1 MWPSVMSR
9 VPVLGEDNGG
19 SVTRVTQHGAGWRPP
34 RLRLAH
40 TTPAVLRVE
49 SGARVRGTMQVISQT
64 GGLLCLSNPLNQGAR
79 VKLMCLTDAGALLGT
94 AEMLA
99 SVSATQQPFRFI
111 AMNEDD
117 ERRLRELIQVSLE
130 INRAEQQAIIKDRTW

>member
-1 MWPSVMSR
+1 M
-9 VPVLGEDNGG
+9 
-19 SVTRVTQHGAGWRPP
+19 TRNQQSENQWRSP
-34 RLRLAH
+34 RLQFAH

-49 SGARVRGTMQVISQT
+49 SGQRIRGTLQVISQT
-64 GGLLCLSNPLNQGAR
+64 GGLLCLSSPLSQGLR

-99 SVSATQQPFRFI
+99 SVSATKQPFRFL

-117 ERRLRELIQVSLE
+117 QRRLRDLIQVSLE
-130 INRAEQQAIIKDRTW
+130 INRTEQQAIVKDRTW

>member
-1 MWPSVMSR
+1 
-9 VPVLGEDNGG
+9 
-19 SVTRVTQHGAGWRPP
+19 
-34 RLRLAH
+34 LRLAH

-49 SGARVRGTMQVISQT
+49 SGGRVRGTLQVISQT
-64 GGLLCLSNPLNQGAR
+64 GGLLCLSSPLGNGSR

-99 SVSATQQPFRFI
+99 SVSATQQPFRFVS
-111 AMNEDD
+111 MNEADQC
-117 ERRLRELIQVSLE
+117 RLRDLIQVSLE

>member
-1 MWPSVMSR
+1 
-9 VPVLGEDNGG
+9 
-19 SVTRVTQHGAGWRPP
+19 VTRTQQYGTYWRPP
-34 RLRLAH
+34 RLQLAR
-40 TTPAVLRVE
+40 TTPAVLRAE
-49 SGARVRGTMQVISQT
+49 NGGRVRGTMQVISQT
-64 GGLLCLSNPLNQGAR
+64 GGLLCLSSPLQQGAR

-111 AMNEDD
+111 SMNEDD

-130 INRAEQQAIIKDRTW
+130 LNRAEQQAIIKDRTW

>member
-1 MWPSVMSR
+1 M
-9 VPVLGEDNGG
+9 
-19 SVTRVTQHGAGWRPP
+19 SVTRAQQLETQWRPP

-49 SGARVRGTMQVISQT
+49 SGGRVRGTLQVISQT
-64 GGLLCLSNPLNQGAR
+64 GGLLCLSSPLSSGSR

-99 SVSATQQPFRFI
+99 SVSATQQPFRFVS
-111 AMNEDD
+111 MNEDD
-117 ERRLRELIQVSLE
+117 QRRLRDLIQVSLE